1 MLCVAKTRRGPAL
14 PSTSSL
20 KSSSW
25 MATHFPPSLHQM
37 DLNWSLSTIFQS
49 FCGKQRDEN
58 SLAFP
63 ALLLETAG
71 TRLVVCPSLP
81 CWTLRSSFIARPAA
95 SQGAL
100 SPCPGGPGEAPSSSG
115 AARDVVSGGDGSLLI
130 AFVPA
135 GPKFPSLAIA
145 LDSQALSC
153 QSASKGQLAP
163 ADCGHQRDVVT
174 RHCDACAA

>member
-49 FCGKQRDEN
+49 FCGKQRGAN
-58 SLAFP
+58 SLALL
-63 ALLLETAG
+63 ALLLETGG
-71 TRLVVCPSLP
+71 TRLVLCPSLP
-81 CWTLRSSFIARPAA
+81 CSTSRSSFIARMAA

-145 LDSQALSC
+145 LDSQAVSC

-163 ADCGHQRDVVT
+163 ADCGHQWDVLT

>member
-49 FCGKQRDEN
+49 FCGKQRDAK
-58 SLAFP
+58 SLALP
-63 ALLLETAG
+63 ALLLETGG
-71 TRLVVCPSLP
+71 TRLVLCPSLP
-81 CWTLRSSFIARPAA
+81 CWTSRSSFIARPAA
-95 SQGAL
+95 SQA
-100 SPCPGGPGEAPSSSG
+100 
-115 AARDVVSGGDGSLLI
+115 

-135 GPKFPSLAIA
+135 GAKFPSLAIA
-145 LDSQALSC
+145 LDSQAVSC

-163 ADCGHQRDVVT
+163 ADCGHQWDVLT